1 MTKKTKG
8 KIGSSF
14 EGFLKEEGIYEA
26 VTAIAEKRVI
36 AWQIE
41 EAMKA
46 QKITKQKMAIR
57 MNTSRTQVDR
67 LLDPKNDKVSLETIH
82 RAAAAVGKRVRI
94 SLEDTRVSA

>member
-1 MTKKTKG
+1 MAKKAKG

-14 EGFLKEEGIYEA
+14 ESFLKDEGIHEA

-36 AWQIE
+36 AWQIQ

-46 QKITKQKMAIR
+46 QNITKQKMAAR

-94 SLEDTRVSA
+94 SLEDTRISA